1 MPILDVFVERFI
13 DAFAPDERD
22 DCGTS
27 SAIREA
33 GSVMM
38 FSPLLT
44 MAFRAVS
51 IAYFGQSTD
60 SPRIMSQGYKIYCQ
74 TLNHLQR
81 SLWDP
86 RESRTEG
93 VFATVILLMAYESL
107 QHTSERA
114 LISHCMSA
122 LKLIEFRNP
131 WNHMFG
137 IEHLCF
143 TELLPY
149 WVATAL
155 VMRKP
160 TFLARKEWKTVP
172 WSAKGRTKDIM
183 ELLLEQVVDL
193 PAVLW
198 RHDRYIIA
206 LQTPSTLPSERYLL
220 LSRIWSAV
228 SRVEASLRRWKR
240 DWADAY
246 IFGRPSE
253 VEYQGA
259 GGFPVFQ
266 YLDPITQRIITPR
279 TIIYPDPQLAR
290 TLCMYY
296 AAMLML
302 SSVDTRPVGAIT
314 AAERLEFAHLICRSM
329 EYYIRTVPGNMINR
343 MAFPLRVAY
352 DSLPERS
359 LERRYIEEVFRL
371 VARRNA
377 LRAWGKYIPDI
388 SPKV

>member
-1 MPILDVFVERFI
+1 MRYSRPLRETISAVTTNSVAHLESAAYFRESPDQSLYERFKTYRVSQSVEPHVRNR
-13 DAFAPDERD
+13 ASMLYRAPPLL
-22 DCGTS
+22 GTS
-27 SAIREA
+27 HSHK
-33 GSVMM
+33 
-38 FSPLLT
+38 SPNN
-44 MAFRAVS
+44 ANSNNSQVS
-51 IAYFGQSTD
+51 
-60 SPRIMSQGYKIYCQ
+60 
-74 TLNHLQR
+74 
-81 SLWDP
+81 
-86 RESRTEG
+86 
-93 VFATVILLMAYESL
+93 
-107 QHTSERA
+107 
-114 LISHCMSA
+114 
-122 LKLIEFRNP
+122 
-131 WNHMFG
+131 
-137 IEHLCF
+137 
-143 TELLPY
+143 
-149 WVATAL
+149 TAL

-172 WSAKGRTKDIM
+172 WSAKGRSKDVM

-198 RHDRYIIA
+198 RYDRYNIA

-220 LSRIWSAV
+220 LSRVWSAV
-228 SRVEASLRRWKR
+228 SRVEAGLRRWKR
-240 DWADAY
+240 DWADTY

-259 GGFPVFQ
+259 GFPVFQ
-266 YLDPITQRIITPR
+266 YQDPITQRIITPR

-290 TLCMYY
+290 TLGMYY
-296 AAMLML
+296 AAMVML